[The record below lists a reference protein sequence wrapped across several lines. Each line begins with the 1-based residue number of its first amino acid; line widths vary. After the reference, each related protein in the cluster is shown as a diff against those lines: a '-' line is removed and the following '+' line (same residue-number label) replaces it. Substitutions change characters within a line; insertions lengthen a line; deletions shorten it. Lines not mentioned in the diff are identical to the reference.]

1 MFIFVSI
8 EEKILR
14 RPTKWPRWL
23 KNLCWLAILIF
34 VWIAITQGHHWRASL
49 APLATTEVSGT
60 FTSARTLTIP
70 LLNPFNLRVNLDE
83 FYWDGDRVPFEE
95 QGSTQPTRWPIWQP
109 SNRHEGRQCDE
120 DAEPRGIFGTPFLEK
135 IGRAPSRYCTVYD
148 LTLRNPPLGDTG
160 AKRLAH
166 ELGNP
171 KRYRKRRMLRRLVL
185 QHQDITS
192 AGAVKIAQLLTA
204 SCSLPTA
211 IDPDQP
217 FILDL
222 RGNPIATR
230 GIEQLRKAVTR
241 LRENQRRVIIYGGGT
256 VETRPPNVIKIGPV
270 EIFLNK
276 KQPHAIPAESL
287 VEWQLPPSWSEL
299 LRGYPAEGF
308 KYASMITIAFLVG
321 ILCGSFAEYVPF
333 RWVGFPSRKER
344 TLQKARRL
352 ATELGFDAKDV
363 SQLPKPE
370 MVNKVLEKAES
381 KARGLEGDGA
391 GSTSARV

>member
-23 KNLCWLAILIF
+23 KNICWLAILIF
-34 VWIAITQGHHWRASL
+34 VWIAITQGHRWRTSL
-49 APLATTEVSGT
+49 APLTTTEVSGT
-60 FTSARTLTIP
+60 FTSARTLTSP
-70 LLNPFNLRVNLDE
+70 LLYPFNIRVNWDE
-83 FYWDGDRVPFEE
+83 FYWDGDMLPPEE
-95 QGSTQPTRWPIWQP
+95 QGSTQPMRWPILQP
-109 SNRHEGRQCDE
+109 GNRHEGRLCDE
-120 DAEPRGIFGTPFLEK
+120 DEEPRGIFGTPFLEK

-148 LTLRNPPLGDTG
+148 LTLRNPPLGDAG
-160 AKRLAH
+160 AKHLAV

-171 KRYRKRRMLRRLVL
+171 KRYRKRRMLRKLVL

-192 AGAVKIAQLLTA
+192 AGAVKLAQLLAA

-211 IDPDQP
+211 IDPDKL

-299 LRGYPAEGF
+299 LRGYPADSF
-308 KYASMITIAFLVG
+308 KYASTITIAFLCG

-333 RWVGFPSRKER
+333 RWVGFPSRDER
-344 TLQKARRL
+344 TLQRLRRL
-352 ATELGFDAKDV
+352 ASELGFDAEVV
-363 SQLPKPE
+363 SQLAKPE
-370 MVNKVLEKAES
+370 MLNKVLEKA
-381 KARGLEGDGA
+381 RGLERECA
-391 GSTSARV
+391 GSTSARA